1 MNWRGTAI
9 CLVVALLLFGAGMVS
24 AQDAPANGAATAP
37 PAAAES
43 APARATAATAPSEA
57 ASVASDLAPSA
68 TGPGGL
74 PKVQQRLS
82 VWTMIQSGG
91 VVLWILMALGF
102 TVLVL
107 SIYLFLTLR
116 PSREVPMS
124 LVKRAQSQIRSGD
137 IRGAYQMCQDR
148 DELIAVVLRAGLKMA
163 GHDRYVIQEA
173 MESEGERG
181 ATEMWQRV
189 SILNSIGNIAPLLGL
204 LGTVWGM
211 IGAFGAIALDTSQV
225 KGLTMAYYVSMAMV
239 TTAGGIIVAI
249 PAMSAYYYLRGR
261 VIRIVSVV
269 EAQASEF
276 VELIVE
282 HGRQ

>member
-1 MNWRGTAI
+1 MNWRGPVI
-9 CLVVALLLFGAGMVS
+9 ALAAVMVLLGAGTAF
-24 AQDAPANGAATAP
+24 AQDAASAGTAVAPTGAVPAQAAPAPAAP
-37 PAAAES
+37 PSA
-43 APARATAATAPSEA
+43 APA
-57 ASVASDLAPSA
+57 VADLTPAA

-74 PKVQQRLS
+74 PKMSERLS
-82 VWTMIQSGG
+82 LMTMIQHGG

-107 SIYLFLTLR
+107 TIYLFLTLR
-116 PSREVPMS
+116 PSREVPPS
-124 LVKRAQSQIRSGD
+124 LVKRAQSQIRAGD

-181 ATEMWQRV
+181 ATAMWQRV
-189 SILNSIGNIAPLLGL
+189 SYLNSIGNIAPLLGL

-211 IGAFGAIALDTSQV
+211 IGAFGAIALDSSQV
-225 KGLTMAYYVSMAMV
+225 KSITMAYYVSMAMV
-239 TTAGGIIVAI
+239 ATAGGLVVAI
-249 PAMSAYYYLRGR
+249 PAMAAYYYLRGR

>member
-1 MNWRGTAI
+1 MNWRGPAVG
-9 CLVVALLLFGAGMVS
+9 LVIVLLLSAMGMAFAQEVPATGAG
-24 AQDAPANGAATAP
+24 AAPAAEVPAQAA
-37 PAAAES
+37 PAANV
-43 APARATAATAPSEA
+43 PAAVP
-57 ASVASDLAPSA
+57 DLAPAA

-74 PKVQQRLS
+74 PKVTQRLS
-82 VWTMIQSGG
+82 VMTMIQHGG

-102 TVLVL
+102 SVLVL
-107 SIYLFLTLR
+107 SIYLTLTLR

-124 LVKRAQSQIRSGD
+124 LVKRAQSQIRAGD

-181 ATEMWQRV
+181 ATAMWQRV
-189 SILNSIGNIAPLLGL
+189 SVLNSIGNIAPLLGL

-211 IGAFGAIALDTSQV
+211 IGAFGAIALDSSQV
-225 KGLTMAYYVSMAMV
+225 KGITMAYYVSMAMV

-249 PAMSAYYYLRGR
+249 PAMSAYYFLRGR
-261 VIRIVSVV
+261 VIRIVAVV

-282 HGRQ
+282 QGRQ

>member
-1 MNWRGTAI
+1 M
-9 CLVVALLLFGAGMVS
+9 AL
-24 AQDAPANGAATAP
+24 AQNVPGGAP
-37 PAAAES
+37 PAV
-43 APARATAATAPSEA
+43 APAAPAAATGAAAPTAA
-57 ASVASDLAPSA
+57 DLAPA
-68 TGPGGL
+68 VTGPGGL
-74 PKVQQRLS
+74 PKVTERLS
-82 VWTMIQSGG
+82 VMTMIEHGG
-91 VVLWILMALGF
+91 VVLWILMVLGF

-124 LVKRAQSQIRSGD
+124 LVKRAQSQIRAGD
-137 IRGAYQMCQDR
+137 IRGAYQMCEDR
-148 DELIAVVLRAGLKMA
+148 DELMAVVLRAGLKKA

-189 SILNSIGNIAPLLGL
+189 SYLNSIGNIAPLLGL

-211 IGAFGAIALDTSQV
+211 IGAFGAIALDSSQV
-225 KGLTMAYYVSMAMV
+225 KGITMAYYVSMAMV

-249 PAMSAYYYLRGR
+249 PAMSAYYFLRGR

>member
-1 MNWRGTAI
+1 MNWRGPVI
-9 CLVVALLLFGAGMVS
+9 GLVVVAVLFGAGMAF
-24 AQDAPANGAATAP
+24 AQDTSAAGTPSASP
-37 PAAAES
+37 SAASASAASPAAAS
-43 APARATAATAPSEA
+43 APA
-57 ASVASDLAPSA
+57 DLKPAV

-74 PKVQQRLS
+74 PKVTERLS
-82 VWTMIQSGG
+82 VMTMIQHGG

-116 PSREVPMS
+116 PSREVPAS
-124 LVKRAQSQIRSGD
+124 LVKRAQSQIRAGD
-137 IRGAYQMCQDR
+137 IRGAYQMCEDR
-148 DELIAVVLRAGLKMA
+148 EELMAVVLRAGLKMA

-181 ATEMWQRV
+181 ATAMWQRV
-189 SILNSIGNIAPLLGL
+189 SYLNSIGNIAPLLGL

-211 IGAFGAIALDTSQV
+211 IGAFSAIALDSSQV
-225 KGLTMAYYVSMAMV
+225 KGITMAYYVSMAMV
-239 TTAGGIIVAI
+239 TTAGGLIVAI
-249 PAMSAYYYLRGR
+249 PAMSAYYFLRGR
-261 VIRIVSVV
+261 VIRIVAVV

-276 VELIVE
+276 VELIAE

>member
-1 MNWRGTAI
+1 MNWRSPAI
-9 CLVVALLLFGAGMVS
+9 GLVVVVILLGAGMGF
-24 AQDAPANGAATAP
+24 AQDTPAAGSPAV
-37 PAAAES
+37 PAAATPAQAVPLS
-43 APARATAATAPSEA
+43 PAPAAP
-57 ASVASDLAPSA
+57 DLAPAA

-74 PKVQQRLS
+74 PKVTERLS
-82 VWTMIQSGG
+82 VMTMIQHGG

-116 PSREVPMS
+116 PSREVPVS
-124 LVKRAQSQIRSGD
+124 LVKRAQSQIRAGD

-148 DELIAVVLRAGLKMA
+148 EELIAVVLRAGLKMA

-181 ATEMWQRV
+181 ATAMWQRV
-189 SILNSIGNIAPLLGL
+189 SYLNSIGNIAPLLGL

-211 IGAFGAIALDTSQV
+211 IGAFSAIALDSSQV
-225 KGLTMAYYVSMAMV
+225 KGITMAYYVSMAMV
-239 TTAGGIIVAI
+239 TTAGGLIVAI
-249 PAMSAYYYLRGR
+249 PAMSAYYFLRGR
-261 VIRIVSVV
+261 VIRIVAVV

>member
-1 MNWRGTAI
+1 MNWRGPVTG
-9 CLVVALLLFGAGMVS
+9 LVVLFLLVGGGMAL
-24 AQDAPANGAATAP
+24 AQNVPGGAP
-37 PAAAES
+37 PAV
-43 APARATAATAPSEA
+43 APAAPAAATGAAAPTAA
-57 ASVASDLAPSA
+57 DLAPA
-68 TGPGGL
+68 VTGPGGL
-74 PKVQQRLS
+74 PKVTERLS
-82 VWTMIQSGG
+82 VMTMIEHGG
-91 VVLWILMALGF
+91 VVLWILMVLGF

-124 LVKRAQSQIRSGD
+124 LVKRAQSQIRAGD
-137 IRGAYQMCQDR
+137 IRGAYQMCEDR
-148 DELIAVVLRAGLKMA
+148 DELMAVVLRAGLKKA

-189 SILNSIGNIAPLLGL
+189 SYLNSIGNIAPLLGL

-211 IGAFGAIALDTSQV
+211 IGAFGAIALDSSQV
-225 KGLTMAYYVSMAMV
+225 KGITMAYYVSMAMV

-249 PAMSAYYYLRGR
+249 PAMSAYYFLRGR

>member
-1 MNWRGTAI
+1 MNWRGQAI
-9 CLVVALLLFGAGMVS
+9 GVLIVLFVLGTGLAF
-24 AQDAPANGAATAP
+24 AQETPAAAQPAPPADAPATA
-37 PAAAES
+37 
-43 APARATAATAPSEA
+43 APASAAPAPA
-57 ASVASDLAPSA
+57 DLTPAK
-68 TGPGGL
+68 TGPGGM
-74 PKVQQRLS
+74 PKVAERLS
-82 VWTMIQSGG
+82 VMSMIKHGG

-107 SIYLFLTLR
+107 TIYLFLTLR
-116 PSREVPMS
+116 PSREVPMN

-148 DELIAVVLRAGLKMA
+148 EELIAVVLCAGLKMA

-181 ATEMWQRV
+181 VTEMWQRV
-189 SILNSIGNIAPLLGL
+189 SYLNSIGNISPLLGL

-211 IGAFGAIALDTSQV
+211 IGAFGAIALDASQT
-225 KGLTMAYYVSMAMV
+225 KGITMAYYVSMAMV

-249 PAMSAYYYLRGR
+249 PAMSAYYFLRGR
-261 VIRIVSVV
+261 VIRIASVV

-276 VELIVE
+276 VELIAE